1 MAETKTRSGGSR
13 SRTRSS
19 NGSQS
24 RPKRNGRSTQS
35 SGAAKAG
42 AAKEMA
48 AVQEIA
54 SKAKAPAMA
63 GGAVLLAGLAA
74 GAAAISRN
82 GRQGSFLSTLNRKR
96 RSKATRKALGVT
108 AKALGN
114 TAVEVGKAGYRIGE
128 LSAEIRRVREQAAQ
142 KN

>member
-24 RPKRNGRSTQS
+24 RSKRNGRSTQA
-35 SGAAKAG
+35 SGAANAG
-42 AAKEMA
+42 GTKETTT
-48 AVQEIA
+48 VQEIA
-54 SKAKAPAMA
+54 SRAKTPAVA

-82 GRQGSFLSTLNRKR
+82 DRQGSFLSTLSRKR

-114 TAVEVGKAGYRIGE
+114 TAAEVGKAGYRIGE

-142 KN
+142 KD